1 MSRKSRMNYKERR
14 NMRMQQIVGG
24 IFAIVIILAMVLSLI
39 SNG

>member
-24 IFAIVIILAMVLSLI
+24 IFAIIIILAMVLSLI